1 MIKCNCKDTLATLA
15 FKLTKGIALV
25 SLVSLLHVRR
35 SIINVAIKG
44 LEFDKQSRETIVDYM
59 LWRVLASSPPMS
71 LDEKSQKLMKYKTN
85 NLEENGVLEM
95 MKSRN
100 IWGSRVDDNSTIKCR
115 KDIAE
120 WEEINSKYCTN
131 SWQTYTS
138 CKNVSLARDCDKE
151 SCEGKY
157 NHDS

>member
-1 MIKCNCKDTLATLA
+1 MY
-15 FKLTKGIALV
+15 
-25 SLVSLLHVRR
+25 SLVRPD
-35 SIINVAIKG
+35 
-44 LEFDKQSRETIVDYM
+44 LECSFKKFF
-59 LWRVLASSPPMS
+59 A
-71 LDEKSQKLMKYKTN
+71 
-85 NLEENGVLEM
+85 
-95 MKSRN
+95 
-100 IWGSRVDDNSTIKCR
+100 RVDDNLTIKCS
-115 KDIAE
+115 KYIAE